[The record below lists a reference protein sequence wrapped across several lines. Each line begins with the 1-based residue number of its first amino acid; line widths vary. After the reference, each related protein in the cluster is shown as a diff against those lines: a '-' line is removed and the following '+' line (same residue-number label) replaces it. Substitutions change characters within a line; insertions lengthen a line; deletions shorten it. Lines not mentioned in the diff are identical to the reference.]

1 MFQTPLGH
9 GRCLEGA
16 LFFSTRIERLETI
29 DLAEITLKKAT
40 TADVDC
46 LREISITTFTDTFGD
61 QNSPED
67 LANYLKQAYSVEQL
81 TAELVAPLSVFY
93 FAYLEGELAGY
104 LKLNQGAAQTEDVG
118 ENALEVERIYILP
131 TFERHGLGSRLIAQ
145 AEQVAHQLNKSEV
158 WLGVWEKNFA
168 AQHFYEHLGFHKIGE
183 HTFMMGTDPQTD
195 LMMMKTI
202 A

>member
-93 FAYLEGELAGY
+93 FAYLEGGTRRLSQIKSGCCANGRRRREC
-104 LKLNQGAAQTEDVG
+104 VG
-118 ENALEVERIYILP
+118 
-131 TFERHGLGSRLIAQ
+131 S
-145 AEQVAHQLNKSEV
+145 
-158 WLGVWEKNFA
+158 
-168 AQHFYEHLGFHKIGE
+168 
-183 HTFMMGTDPQTD
+183 
-195 LMMMKTI
+195 
-202 A
+202 